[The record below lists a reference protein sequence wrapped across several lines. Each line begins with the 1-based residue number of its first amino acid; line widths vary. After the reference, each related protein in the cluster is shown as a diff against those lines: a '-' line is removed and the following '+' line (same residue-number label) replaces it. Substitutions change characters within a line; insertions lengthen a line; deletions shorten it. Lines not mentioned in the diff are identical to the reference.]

1 MHTRSKDIAI
11 ALAALFVAWL
21 AAAPSTA
28 AASGVPGSETGKA
41 KAAVKPLDFLGFQDD
56 EEDAD
61 TPAAF
66 SRLSLRLYGG
76 YNHMLADDV
85 NKGSSYYFQLVEAY
99 VAEGFG
105 SATGGYSPLHGGYD
119 FGADLIYQVTPS
131 FGVGIGAG
139 YLRSSADSQAT
150 LTGEETVGLVA
161 ETALSAIPIRLG
173 LFLDVPLGGKLAL
186 TANAGAAYYLGLKF
200 TGMQGLELSDTDWM
214 RMSLEASER
223 SGADIG
229 FHGSLGFE
237 YKLSPKLGLFVEGAG
252 RYAKFKNFVSVTGT
266 EDSSGGTPDTTEG
279 MLYLVTGDMKGYEM
293 SMFTISETEPSPDPG
308 TTVREPKFDLSGFS
322 LRAGFRVRF

>member
-1 MHTRSKDIAI
+1 MRTRSKNIAI

-21 AAAPSTA
+21 AAAPATA

-41 KAAVKPLDFLGFQDD
+41 KADVKPLDFLGFQDD

-76 YNHMLADDV
+76 YNHMLASDV
-85 NKGSSYYFQLVEAY
+85 NKGSDYYFELVEAY
-99 VAEGFG
+99 VAEGYG
-105 SATGGYSPLHGGYD
+105 TATGSYKPLHGGYD
-119 FGADLIYQVTPS
+119 FGADLVYQLTPS
-131 FGVGIGAG
+131 LGIGLGAG
-139 YLRSSADSQAT
+139 YVRSSADSLAT
-150 LTGEETVGLVA
+150 FTGEGTVDLLA
-161 ETALSAIPIRLG
+161 STMISAVPIRLG

-200 TGMQGLELSDTDWM
+200 TGMQGVELSAGDWM

-237 YKLSPKLGLFVEGAG
+237 YKLSPKLGFFLEGLG
-252 RYAKFKNFVSVTGT
+252 RYAKFKNFETVTGT
-266 EDSSGGTPDTTEG
+266 QESSGGIPDSTEG
-279 MLYLVTGDMKGYEM
+279 RLYLVTGDIGGTEI
-293 SMFTISETEPSPDPG
+293 SMFTISETEPAPEPG
-308 TTVREPKFDLSGFS
+308 TTVREPKFDLSGFG

>member
-1 MHTRSKDIAI
+1 MHTRSKNIAI

-21 AAAPSTA
+21 AATPATA

-41 KAAVKPLDFLGFQDD
+41 KAAVKPLDFLSVQDD

-76 YNHMLADDV
+76 YSHMLANDV

-99 VAEGFG
+99 AAEGYG
-105 SATGGYSPLHGGYD
+105 TATGGYSPLHGGYD
-119 FGADLIYQVTPS
+119 FGADLVYQITPS
-131 FGVGIGAG
+131 FGIGVGAG
-139 YLRSSADSQAT
+139 YIRSSADSLAT
-150 LTGEETVGLVA
+150 FTGEGTVDLLA
-161 ETALSAIPIRLG
+161 STMLSAVPIRLG

-200 TGMQGLELSDTDWM
+200 TGMQGLEFAADDWM
-214 RMSLEASER
+214 RMSLEATER
-223 SGADIG
+223 SGLDIG

-237 YKLSPKLGLFVEGAG
+237 YKFTPKLGFFVEGLG
-252 RYAKFKNFVSVTGT
+252 RYAKLKNFESVTGT
-266 EDSSGGTPDTTEG
+266 QESSGGLSEDTEG
-279 MLYLVTGDMKGYEM
+279 KLYLVTGSIGDSEI
-293 SMFTISETEPSPDPG
+293 SMFTISETEPLPDPG

-322 LRAGFRVRF
+322 LQAGFRIRF

>member
-1 MHTRSKDIAI
+1 MRTRPKILVI
-11 ALAALFVAWL
+11 ALTALFVAGL
-21 AAAPSTA
+21 AAAPA
-28 AASGVPGSETGKA
+28 AASGAPEPETGKA
-41 KAAVKPLDFLGFQDD
+41 KADAKPLNFLGFQDG
-56 EEDAD
+56 EEDSGA
-61 TPAAF
+61 PAAF

-76 YNHMLADDV
+76 YSHMLANDV
-85 NKGSSYYFQLVEAY
+85 NKGSSYYFQLVDAY
-99 VAEGFG
+99 VAEGYG

-119 FGADLIYQVTPS
+119 FGADLVYQITPS

-139 YLRSSADSQAT
+139 YLRSSASSLAT
-150 LTGEETVGLVA
+150 FSDEETVDLVA

-200 TGMQGLELSDTDWM
+200 TGMQGLEFSAAEWM
-214 RMSLEASER
+214 RMTLEASER

-229 FHGSLGFE
+229 FHGGLGLE

-252 RYAKFKNFVSVTGT
+252 RYAKFKNFETVTGM
-266 EDSSGGTPDTTEG
+266 EESSGGTPDTTEG
-279 MLYLVTGDMKGYEM
+279 KLYLATGDIAGSEI
-293 SMFTISETEPSPDPG
+293 SMFQISETEPEPEPG
-308 TTVREPKFDLSGFS
+308 VTFREPKFDLSGFS